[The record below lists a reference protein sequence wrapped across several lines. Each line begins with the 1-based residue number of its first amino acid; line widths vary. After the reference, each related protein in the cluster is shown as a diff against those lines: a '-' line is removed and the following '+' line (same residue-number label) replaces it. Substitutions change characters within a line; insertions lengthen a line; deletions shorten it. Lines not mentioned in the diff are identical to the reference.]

1 GPGRVANGLLLA
13 GALAALALYLLLLDV
28 LALSGNGDLRRGVR
42 AKLQAEGIDPE
53 ATGGVFVAFAPAAE
67 PLLYEG
73 SGPWDLPLLPP
84 AGDRLAY
91 VGEQARFVL
100 THEHVRKL
108 RLAPGVPSW
117 LRTRRVA
124 LTWHDPA
131 TGAGGTVAVWPC
143 DSGTVLRQRRA
154 TVELA
159 RRLSA

>member
-1 GPGRVANGLLLA
+1 
-13 GALAALALYLLLLDV
+13 GA
-28 LALSGNGDLRRGVR
+28 
-42 AKLQAEGIDPE
+42 
-53 ATGGVFVAFAPAAE
+53 GGVSAASGRAAG
-67 PLLYEG
+67 PVLYEG
-73 SGPWDLPLLPP
+73 SGPWDVGFLLP

-100 THEHVRKL
+100 TREHVRKL

-154 TVELA
+154 TRPPAPRTEEHTAQLPSPPTPPCPPPPSTKTNPTTPTPH
-159 RRLSA
+159 LSPHY